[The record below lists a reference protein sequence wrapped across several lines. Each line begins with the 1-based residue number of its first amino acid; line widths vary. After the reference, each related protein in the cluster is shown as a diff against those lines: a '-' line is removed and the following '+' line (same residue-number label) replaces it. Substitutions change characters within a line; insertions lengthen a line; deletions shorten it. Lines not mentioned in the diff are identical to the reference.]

1 MIDET
6 KNSEEDAR
14 YRNGRWNWA
23 QHENCYIVRF
33 GPFELRAYGFVFE
46 VRAYGST
53 KRGAGNCHADTMR
66 LARSAAIASAEACGL
81 LPEAAAIERLQCT
94 HIAGLNEYQ
103 TEMARTATLRAPLA
117 ERLERNGMTE
127 LLSQPDLAAK
137 VLRWK
142 DLDLG
147 ALGLAGEAG
156 EVADLLKKHVHHHK
170 PLDRSALVKE
180 LGDVLWYL
188 AFLCEANGLTLEEV
202 ASANAEKLRARYPD
216 GFTTT
221 AANARADEAKG

>member
-1 MIDET
+1 MAKDI
-6 KNSEEDAR
+6 EEDAR

-23 QHENCYIVRF
+23 PQEHCYIARF
-33 GPFELRAYGFVFE
+33 GPYELRSYVLAFE
-46 VRAYGST
+46 VRAYGAV
-53 KRGAGNCHADTMR
+53 KRGDGNSHADTMR
-66 LARSAAIASAEACGL
+66 LARSAALASAKACGL
-81 LPEAAAIERLQCT
+81 LPEATAIERLCCM

-117 ERLERNGMTE
+117 ERLERNGMAE
-127 LLSQPDLAAK
+127 LLGQPDLAAK
-137 VLRWK
+137 ILRWK

-170 PLDRSALVKE
+170 PLDRGALVKE

-188 AFLCEANGLTLEEV
+188 AFLCEANGITLEEV

-221 AANARADEAKG
+221 AANARADEAKT